1 MNDFSELN
9 EHAAKLTRQ
18 IGLIRTGL
26 GIDEINK
33 KAEAIE
39 REIGELRHNNNRLT
53 RENEELKGSLKS
65 LISSVENTRLSE
77 LTDSFQGVGK
87 KLDAIL
93 ETGQVSDVPAEART
107 TAGFGVVADI
117 VAMPKE
123 GRAEA
128 SAAKEP
134 DKPEISSGL
143 RRGPG

>member
-1 MNDFSELN
+1 MNDFIELK
-9 EHAAKLTRQ
+9 EQAARLTRQ

-39 REIGELRHNNNRLT
+39 REIRELRDDNNRLT
-53 RENEELKGSLKS
+53 CENEELMGSLKS

-77 LTDSFQGVGK
+77 LPGSFQGVGN

-93 ETGQVSDVPAEART
+93 EMGRASDAPAEART
-107 TAGFGVVADI
+107 TARLGVVAD
-117 VAMPKE
+117 VVVMPKE

-128 SAAKEP
+128 TAAKEP
-134 DKPEISSGL
+134 DKPEIPSGL
-143 RRGPG
+143 RRGPD